1 MLARQH
7 GKVCPTISVHL
18 RAFVHRCIV
27 DVDTG
32 AFPVLAEANV
42 LASLSHPSIVKMQD
56 SFLDGHYLYI
66 VMELADG
73 GDIGDYLEK
82 RGRHGIAEPQALALF
97 TELCMAMMY
106 VHKKKILHRDL
117 KAANVFLTSDLRY
130 VRG

>member
-1 MLARQH
+1 MPVKQH
-7 GKVCPTISVHL
+7 GKVCAQQNLRVDSVLHVL
-18 RAFVHRCIV
+18 QMFQV
-27 DVDTG
+27 DLGVTH
-32 AFPVLAEANV
+32 ACAAEANV

-82 RGRHGIAEPQALALF
+82 RGRHGLVEPNALTLF

-117 KAANVFLTSDLRY
+117 KAANVFLTSDLR
-130 VRG
+130 